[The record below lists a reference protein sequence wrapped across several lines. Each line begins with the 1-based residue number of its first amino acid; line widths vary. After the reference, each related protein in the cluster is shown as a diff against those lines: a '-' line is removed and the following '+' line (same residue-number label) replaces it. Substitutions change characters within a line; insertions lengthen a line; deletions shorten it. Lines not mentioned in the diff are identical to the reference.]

1 MDEGYL
7 HFFGGRDDA
16 IRLIQTGGKK
26 DDDEDEREKAH
37 YWELIFKYN
46 RWLGKLLYF
55 CIPNPKFVRA
65 KGNRKTKVNI
75 VTLGCSKNQVD
86 SEVLLT
92 QLRGNGIDAVHEAG
106 DDDSRVVVINT
117 CGFIDNA
124 KQESIDTILR
134 YVDAKEEG
142 LVEKVYVTG
151 CLSQRYKDDLQ
162 KEIPQVDAWFGTRDL
177 SRLLRQ
183 FNADYKKEL
192 VGERILTN
200 PGHYAYLKISEG
212 CDRPCSFC
220 AIPLMRGGHVS
231 RPIEELVKEA
241 KNLAKNGTREL
252 LLIAQDSTYYGLDL
266 YKKRNL
272 AELLDRLAD
281 VEGIEWIRL
290 HYAFPAGFPMDV
302 LEVMAKRP
310 TICKYLD
317 IPLQHGSSRMLKLMR
332 RGITREKT
340 EELLAEIRS
349 KVPGI
354 ALRTTLIAGHP
365 GETPEDFAEMMS
377 FVERSRFDRL
387 GVFTYS
393 HEESTHAYSMKDDVP
408 AAVKQERMDAVMELQ
423 QGISLQLNQSKI
435 GETLKVIVDRVEGG
449 QFIGR
454 TEFDSP
460 EVDNEV
466 IITSPE
472 YLRQGDFFSVKITD
486 ATEFDLS
493 GEIANRGKNP

>member
-1 MDEGYL
+1 M
-7 HFFGGRDDA
+7 
-16 IRLIQTGGKK
+16 
-26 DDDEDEREKAH
+26 
-37 YWELIFKYN
+37 
-46 RWLGKLLYF
+46 
-55 CIPNPKFVRA
+55 RA
-65 KGNRKTKVNI
+65 RGNKKTKVNI

-92 QLRGNGIDAVHEAG
+92 QLRGNGIDAVHESSS
-106 DDDSRVVVINT
+106 DDHRVVVINT

-151 CLSQRYKDDLQ
+151 CLSERYKEDLQ
-162 KEIPQVDAWFGTRDL
+162 REIPQVDAWFGTRDL
-177 SRLLRQ
+177 SRLLKQ
-183 FNADYKKEL
+183 FNANYKQEL

-220 AIPLMRGGHVS
+220 AIPLMRGNHLS
-231 RPIEELVKEA
+231 RPIEELVLEA
-241 KNLAKNGTREL
+241 KNLARKGTREL

-266 YKKRNL
+266 YKKRSL
-272 AELLDRLAD
+272 AELLRQLAK
-281 VEGIEWIRL
+281 VEGIGWIRL
-290 HYAFPAGFPMDV
+290 HYAFPTGFPLDA
-302 LEVMAKRP
+302 LEVMAEEP

-332 RGITREKT
+332 RGTTREKT
-340 EELLAEIRS
+340 EELIQTIRK

-365 GETPEDFAEMMS
+365 GETEADFEEMMG

-393 HEESTHAYSMKDDVP
+393 HEENTHAYTMKDDVP
-408 AAVKQERMDAVMELQ
+408 AEVKADRLEAIMGLQ
-423 QGISLQLNQSKI
+423 QGISLELNQQKV
-435 GETLKVIVDRVEGG
+435 GKTLKVLIDRKEGG

-466 IITSPE
+466 IISADN
-472 YLRQGDFFSVKITD
+472 YVRQGDFTYVKIT
-486 ATEFDLS
+486 AASEFDLS
-493 GEIANRGKNP
+493 GTAVPQPV